1 MIDKGAYSGILS
13 SKAQKE
19 IAFSWEWY
27 EDRQYGLG
35 DRFVQEII
43 ANIQTNNTLNVSQL
57 RTKMFRESRMNSFPF
72 LIIYRINKKKRIIR
86 IVSVFHTSRNPK
98 RILMPSRIWTITRM
112 RTTFMVTGAPNLIGL

>member
-1 MIDKGAYSGILS
+1 MINKGAYSSILS

-19 IAFSWEWY
+19 IAFSW

-43 ANIQTNNTLNVSQL
+43 ANIQTIEQYPE
-57 RTKMFRESRMNSFPF
+57 RQPTKYKMYRESRMNSFPF

-98 RILMPSRIWTITRM
+98 RKY
-112 RTTFMVTGAPNLIGL
+112 

>member
-43 ANIQTNNTLNVSQL
+43 ANIQTIEQYPERQATKYKNV
-57 RTKMFRESRMNSFPF
+57 
-72 LIIYRINKKKRIIR
+72 
-86 IVSVFHTSRNPK
+86 
-98 RILMPSRIWTITRM
+98 
-112 RTTFMVTGAPNLIGL
+112 